1 MRFRHWVDVGSG
13 HKVNIGLKKLLLWVE
28 GVEFS
33 EIVCVEEPVK
43 TGS

>member
-1 MRFRHWVDVGSG
+1 MDVGSG

-33 EIVCVEEPVK
+33 GIVCVGGTCEDWQL
-43 TGS
+43 GG